1 MLDLPQQ
8 TLEKPRTEIEY
19 FVAKAGPAKVASP
32 CKGCKLSRD
41 VTETDPLYQQAE
53 SMVAVMKDGFQWQDV
68 TSIIRLAFNFVQ
80 HNQALTFEQQKE
92 QVTTLLGYIIDLTDT
107 AYLPDS
113 FTDPLFKA
121 LMPPIIDTIGRA
133 TTGQMR
139 IIPTISTGASSSE
152 TFKNFAA
159 ELQATYAD
167 GWQWSDLGSY
177 LQSTLA
183 FVCSFASLTKE
194 QQKAAVI
201 DIINV
206 RIDAV
211 DMPYIPDN
219 LVDPILKSM
228 MPPLVSLLFDEVMP

>member
-1 MLDLPQQ
+1 MLDLPSQA
-8 TLEKPRTEIEY
+8 LEKPRTEIEY
-19 FVAKAGPAKVASP
+19 FVAKAGPARASS
-32 CKGCKLSRD
+32 SRKSCPLGRD
-41 VTETDPLYQQAE
+41 ITAADPLHQEAE
-53 SMVAVMKDGFQWQDV
+53 AMVAVMKDGFQWQDV

-80 HNQALTFEQQKE
+80 QNQGLTFEQQKE
-92 QVTTLLGYIIDLTDT
+92 QVTTLMGHIIDLTDT
-107 AYLPDS
+107 PYLPDS

-121 LMPPIIDTIGRA
+121 LMPPIIDIIGCA
-133 TTGQMR
+133 TTGQIR
-139 IIPTISTGASSSE
+139 IIPTITSGVASSD

-159 ELQATYAD
+159 ELQATYTD

-206 RIDAV
+206 TIDAV
-211 DMPYIPDN
+211 DMPYLPDN

-228 MPPLVSLLFDEVMP
+228 MPPLVTLLFDKILC